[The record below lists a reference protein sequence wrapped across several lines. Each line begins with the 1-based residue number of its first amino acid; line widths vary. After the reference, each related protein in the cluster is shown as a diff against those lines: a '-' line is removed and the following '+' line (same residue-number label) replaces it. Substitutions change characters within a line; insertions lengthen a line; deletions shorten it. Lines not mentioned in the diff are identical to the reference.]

1 MKVYKELY
9 RVASKY
15 YPQEGGWCTVI
26 ALAVTANIGFGKAR
40 SIMFNTQQRINGKG
54 SSVTRLNRAVKAQ
67 GFNVEQRDR
76 MDKRF
81 GRTLKTMQDKLAGT
95 KGTYL
100 IYTKQH
106 VTVIKDG
113 VCEDWCN
120 NEHGRVTLYR
130 IESIYEVTPV

>member
-1 MKVYKELY
+1 MKIYNELY

-26 ALAVTANIGFGKAR
+26 ALAVTTGMGFGKAR
-40 SIMFNTQQRINGKG
+40 SIMYNDHARINRRG
-54 SSVTRLNRAVKAQ
+54 SSIRKLNTAIRDQ
-67 GFNVEQRDR
+67 GFNVEQCER

-95 KGTYL
+95 TGTYL
-100 IYTKQH
+100 VYTKGH

-120 NEHGRVTLYR
+120 NEHGRKTMYR
-130 IESIYEVTPV
+130 IESIYEVTA